1 MLSAVGFLTNNA
13 PSPLLDIEMELLAS
27 TVTSEEKISNQ
38 KPTKEDFT
46 MLIYIVQELI
56 ARAKKIIECGSLVI
70 CTKQTV
76 VRDLRKHYVNAQKH
90 DYSHLYPTIDF
101 YLGHVD
107 VMCKPGCQKPFNIKT
122 DPVSRYSSKMFKK
135 PHTLSSCDK
144 KHSDIRHATCHIN
157 GV

>member
-1 MLSAVGFLTNNA
+1 
-13 PSPLLDIEMELLAS
+13 MELLAS

-76 VRDLRKHYVNAQKH
+76 RVSQEH
-90 DYSHLYPTIDF
+90 
-101 YLGHVD
+101 
-107 VMCKPGCQKPFNIKT
+107 
-122 DPVSRYSSKMFKK
+122 PVF
-135 PHTLSSCDK
+135 
-144 KHSDIRHATCHIN
+144 
-157 GV
+157 